1 MGSLETDQRKGSSE
15 EVSGALVIMPT
26 PLRASSGPVAIW
38 LTAAGWADACKDTL
52 GSSWLITPDGTI
64 EPEMARRLATTPRG
78 NMAGKSSR
86 SMIPVTAKT
95 FLKDVRSLIWGWRFR
110 SAGVHGPW
118 TNRRLR
124 FVWQRHDLFQSA
136 GLIAARRFGCP
147 MVLFVDAPVVWE
159 ARKWG
164 VRRPWGR
171 ILELLGERT
180 VLRRADLVACV
191 SEEVAEEVCRFGV
204 ERQRIIVTPC
214 AVDLDA
220 FQYVGNGTGLRLHY
234 GLEDAFV
241 VGWTGSFR
249 KFHGLGVLLDAAEIL
264 MRHVPDLALIL
275 VGDGQERAA
284 IEKAASEK
292 GLKNVVFT
300 GTVPYASMAA
310 HVSAFDVAVV
320 TAPATTDFHYSPLKL
335 KEYMA
340 CGRAIVA
347 PRVGSIP
354 SAIRHEHEGL
364 LVEPG
369 SAQALADALRVFYD
383 KPILRKS
390 YGEAAL
396 ERVHADG
403 TWEHQVRRVL
413 DRLSETVIS

>member
-1 MGSLETDQRKGSSE
+1 
-15 EVSGALVIMPT
+15 
-26 PLRASSGPVAIW
+26 
-38 LTAAGWADACKDTL
+38 
-52 GSSWLITPDGTI
+52 
-64 EPEMARRLATTPRG
+64 
-78 NMAGKSSR
+78 
-86 SMIPVTAKT
+86 MIPAMAKT
-95 FLKDVRSLIWGWRFR
+95 FLKDVRSLMWGWRFR
-110 SAGVHGPW
+110 SAGLDGPW
-118 TNRRLR
+118 ANHRLR
-124 FVWQRHDLFQSA
+124 FVWQRHDLFQTA
-136 GLIAARRFGCP
+136 GLVAARRFGCP

-171 ILELLGERT
+171 LLELLGERMA
-180 VLRRADLVACV
+180 LRRADLVACV
-191 SEEVAEEVCRFGV
+191 SEEVAEEVNRLGV

-220 FQYVGNGTGLRLHY
+220 FHDMGEGVSLRLHY

-241 VGWTGSFR
+241 IGWTGSFR
-249 KFHGLGVLLDAAEIL
+249 KFHGLGNLIDAAEIL

-275 VGDGQERAA
+275 VGDGLERAE

-292 GLKNVVFT
+292 RLKNVVFT
-300 GTVPYASMAA
+300 GTVPYESMAA
-310 HVSAFDVAVV
+310 YVSAFDVAVV
-320 TAPATTDFHYSPLKL
+320 TAPASTDFHYSPLKL

-354 SAIRHEHEGL
+354 STLRHEHEGL

-369 SAQALADALRVFYD
+369 SAQALADALRILYES
-383 KPILRKS
+383 PSLRKS

-396 ERVHADG
+396 KRIHADG

-413 DRLSETVIS
+413 DRLPETFIS